1 MCQIDS
7 LTRIFESTQQPLSI
21 SWGAE
26 ATLEKLPWRSL
37 RAGDVLVWVGIVHAR
52 KVKWKELRR
61 RGVYTVYYQTEPMAR
76 VGRKVGVEEATTG
89 TVDAD
94 AIWDYSKANM
104 DHIDGARGRRFSAF
118 VPITNQE
125 SCPPCCAKPCG
136 PPPRLALPPPSASME
151 DGCTALSFLMSF
163 SLHPHQPCPR

>member
-21 SWGAE
+21 SWSAE

-76 VGRKVGVEEATTG
+76 VGRKVVNAMHTPRAACRALTRELPTRLGSAPTPC
-89 TVDAD
+89 
-94 AIWDYSKANM
+94 
-104 DHIDGARGRRFSAF
+104 AR
-118 VPITNQE
+118 
-125 SCPPCCAKPCG
+125 CA
-136 PPPRLALPPPSASME
+136 E
-151 DGCTALSFLMSF
+151 LMNSVI
-163 SLHPHQPCPR
+163 